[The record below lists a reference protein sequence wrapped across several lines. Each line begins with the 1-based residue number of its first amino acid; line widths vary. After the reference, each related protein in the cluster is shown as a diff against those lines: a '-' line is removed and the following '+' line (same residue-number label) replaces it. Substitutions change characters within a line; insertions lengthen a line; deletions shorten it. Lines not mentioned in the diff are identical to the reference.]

1 MDMPDLVTS
10 QFVALFKNF
19 GKSLENTKV
28 IRNVKTLHIRIYHF
42 TSPN

>member
-19 GKSLENTKV
+19 WEKSREYRSYK
-28 IRNVKTLHIRIYHF
+28 KY
-42 TSPN
+42 